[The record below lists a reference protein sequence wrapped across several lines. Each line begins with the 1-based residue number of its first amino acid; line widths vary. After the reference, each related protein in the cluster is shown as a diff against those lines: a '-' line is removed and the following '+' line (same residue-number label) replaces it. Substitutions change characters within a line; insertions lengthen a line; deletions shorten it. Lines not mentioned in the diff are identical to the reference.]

1 MCGNNFVLA
10 NLFMRECISTFMD
23 EETIQEAKRISHEI
37 VRNEF
42 PDEEE
47 YFDFLFDLTIQEIQE
62 LEPGKETEFLREMR
76 AVHPELVL
84 GYTPIIIILTVQ
96 ILGDFTH
103 RNLAT
108 EDIIKKRIES
118 ISESKEILGLSKY
131 FAQYRDKE
139 KDKEKGKE
147 EKK

>member
-1 MCGNNFVLA
+1 
-10 NLFMRECISTFMD
+10 MRECILTPMD
-23 EETIQEAKRISHEI
+23 ERTIQEVRKISHEI

-47 YFDFLFDLTIQEIQE
+47 YFNFLFDLTIQEIQE
-62 LEPGKETEFLREMR
+62 LEPGRETEFLREMR

-103 RNLAT
+103 KTLVT
-108 EDIIKKRIES
+108 EDIIKKKIES

-131 FAQYRDKE
+131 FTQYKE
-139 KDKEKGKE
+139 K
-147 EKK
+147 EKKEND